1 VEFGNPTIIRIGV
14 FAFRGQ
20 FRTCRER
27 SIEMS
32 KINWSIAAVLVCAVV
47 LMSLAGEAQAKRDY
61 EFSCGRGGCHT
72 EDRNA
77 FTVINNDDTIDQ
89 GLGELKVF
97 DVEPG
102 DNVSL
107 TADVF
112 NMNPGGKYAVAI
124 DNLDALPLS
133 SSAGWESQGSY
144 HTTNNRYDYNND
156 WTYQLAVDAEAD
168 EGYYLFQFNVA
179 GKGGPRWFDS
189 EQFYV
194 NVIIALPTMGDT
206 NGNDI
211 VDDTDYD
218 NLVAQFGGPPGANS
232 ADFNND
238 GVVDL
243 IDFSLQRENFGFGV
257 LSAAPEMGSLAAVPE
272 PATLSLLALGAM
284 AMLKR
289 RRRRT

>member
-1 VEFGNPTIIRIGV
+1 
-14 FAFRGQ
+14 
-20 FRTCRER
+20 
-27 SIEMS
+27 MS
-32 KINWSIAAVLVCAVV
+32 NINWSIAAVLVCGFV
-47 LMSLAGEAQAKRDY
+47 LVSLAGEVQAKRNFEY
-61 EFSCGRGGCHT
+61 SCGRGGCHT

-77 FTVINNDDTIDQ
+77 FEVTDNDDTIDI

-102 DNVSL
+102 ESVSL

-112 NMNPGGKYAVAI
+112 NRYPDGKYAVAI
-124 DNLDALPLS
+124 DNLGALPLS
-133 SSAGWESQGSY
+133 SSAGWQSQGSY
-144 HTTNNRYDYNND
+144 YTTNNKYDYNND
-156 WTYQLAVDAEAD
+156 WTYLLDVDAGAD

-179 GKGGPRWFDS
+179 GKGGPKWFDS

-211 VDDTDYD
+211 VDDYDYD
-218 NLVAQFGGPPGANS
+218 NLVAQFGGPPGAES

-257 LSAAPEMGSLAAVPE
+257 SPAAPDVGSLAAVPE
-272 PATLSLLALGAM
+272 PATLSLLALGAV